1 MARRGPVAVA
11 EVNGDMDAKG
21 PGMNTS
27 ESTSF
32 KRLESLRD
40 NREAAVDVAATAKRE
55 LVLFSR
61 DLEPL
66 IYDNEPFLKVLQALA
81 TRSRM
86 SRIRVVSI
94 DPGPAIRAGH
104 RLVTLAQRFS
114 SYIEIRRA
122 SRDHSELPETYLV
135 ADDTGLLYRP
145 IATRYEGYADPQA
158 HAEARLRLKEF
169 SGIWEAAEPDPEF
182 RRLGI

>member
-1 MARRGPVAVA
+1 M
-11 EVNGDMDAKG
+11 E
-21 PGMNTS
+21 TS
-27 ESTSF
+27 ESGTF
-32 KRLESLRD
+32 RRLENLSD
-40 NREAAVDVAATAKRE
+40 NREASTAVATAAKRE
-55 LVLFSR
+55 LALFSR

-66 IYDNEPFLKVLQALA
+66 IYDSEPFLAVVQALA

-104 RLVTLAQRFS
+104 RLIALAQRFS

-122 SRDHSELPETYLV
+122 SRDHAELAETFLV
-135 ADDTGLLYRP
+135 ADEVALLYRP
-145 IATRYEGYADPQA
+145 VSSRYEGYADLYAPPA
-158 HAEARLRLKEF
+158 ARLSLKTF
-169 SGIWEAAEPDPEF
+169 AGIWEAAEPDPEF